1 MFKVSRKVVLMRS
14 DYACCEWLPRSEVS
28 ARREGSRVNEGKL
41 QVQDRKEGG
50 IWIYFPLINEDDLWR
65 VKRQN
70 GRTRSK
76 VGCSGWMSEE
86 IKYLRL
92 VWYSVSSP
100 QHEVYCSLNYLQ

>member
-14 DYACCEWLPRSEVS
+14 DYARCEWLPQSEVS
-28 ARREGSRVNEGKL
+28 ARREGSRVNEGKF
-41 QVQDRKEGG
+41 QVKNRKEGE
-50 IWIYFPLINEDDLWR
+50 IWIHFPLMYEDDLWR

-76 VGCSGWMSEE
+76 VGCSGWMPEE

-92 VWYSVSSP
+92 V
-100 QHEVYCSLNYLQ
+100 